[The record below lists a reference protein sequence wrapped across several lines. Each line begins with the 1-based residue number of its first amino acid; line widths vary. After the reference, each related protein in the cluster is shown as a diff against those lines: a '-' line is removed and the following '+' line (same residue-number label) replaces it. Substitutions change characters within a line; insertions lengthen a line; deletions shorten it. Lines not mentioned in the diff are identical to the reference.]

1 MSAVPDVAVI
11 PGDDRPGPVLDL
23 DNGPFFAGLRRHV
36 VVVQECDAC
45 GRRRFGRVGACP
57 YCGASGGTDVEVAG
71 DGAIYSF
78 VRVHRPLTPSMADD
92 VPYAVATVDLD
103 AGVRMLGRVEPP
115 EAAAIGVRVTAL
127 FVEHADWTELR
138 FAAGV
143 AGGTAAEPG
152 APEPA

>member
-1 MSAVPDVAVI
+1 VSAAADRPVV
-11 PGDDRPGPVLDL
+11 PGDHRPGPVLDL
-23 DNGPFFAGLRRHV
+23 DNAPFFAGLRRHV

-57 YCGASGGTDVEVAG
+57 YCSAPGGTDVEVAG
-71 DGAIYSF
+71 DGTVYSF
-78 VRVHRPLTPSMADD
+78 VRVQRPLTPSMADD

-115 EAAAIGVRVTAL
+115 EAAAIGARVTAL
-127 FVEHADWTELR
+127 FVDHADWTELR
-138 FAAGV
+138 FAAEV
-143 AGGTAAEPG
+143 ADESAATSG